1 MKRPLSSFSRRASF
15 TLIELLAAI
24 VVLSLFVV
32 LLAAITNSSFK
43 LWKSTNGS
51 IKMFASARTAYGIMG
66 ARLSQATLN
75 TYLDYYDVNW
85 SRRPSNASESFSTF
99 TPAYYGRAS
108 DLHFYSGPA
117 AATTVLGSNHQGDGM
132 FFFVPLG
139 YSNNNPTYADVP
151 NLLNALGYYVEWGPD
166 NNPLSP
172 YRPTFLPSSIPPKYR
187 YRLIENVL
195 PTQNFSPTYG
205 SSYTNFTTAP
215 ITYAGYMPWISTT
228 LANNTTAT
236 GKSVL
241 AENVIALI
249 IRPEVSQ
256 QDATNAFGANGNP
269 WNLTTNY
276 LYDSQTLTGASRPP
290 ITTTNPSALQF
301 AQLPP
306 LVRLVMVA
314 VDESSA
320 QRLTK
325 GTTAPAAFQLN
336 PAWFQNVANLN
347 TDLNSLSQ
355 QLTAAGVNYQ
365 IFNQVIALRG
375 AQFSVQSE

>member
-75 TYLDYYDVNW
+75 TYLDYYDTSWN
-85 SRRPSNASESFSTF
+85 RRPSNATGSSSTF

-117 AATTVLGSNHQGDGM
+117 ATVLGGLQQGDGM

-139 YSNNNPTYADVP
+139 YSNNTAAYADVP

-166 NNPLSP
+166 TS
-172 YRPTFLPSSIPPKYR
+172 YRPTFLTSLPAKYR

-195 PTQNFSPTYG
+195 PTQYFNTSVGGYPAFTASP
-205 SSYTNFTTAP
+205 S
-215 ITYAGYMPWISTT
+215 TYAGYMQWITAG
-228 LANNTTAT
+228 LANPANTSNTV
-236 GKSVL
+236 KSVL

-249 IRPEVSQ
+249 IRPELSQ
-256 QDATNAFGANGNP
+256 QDATNAFGASGNP
-269 WNLTTNY
+269 YNLTTNY
-276 LYDSQTLTGASRPP
+276 LYDSHTLTGASRPP

-320 QRLTK
+320 QRLVK

-336 PAWFQNVANLN
+336 TPLLNTAFQTPANLN
-347 TDLNSLSQ
+347 TDLNLLSQ

-375 AQFSVQSE
+375 AQFSVHSE